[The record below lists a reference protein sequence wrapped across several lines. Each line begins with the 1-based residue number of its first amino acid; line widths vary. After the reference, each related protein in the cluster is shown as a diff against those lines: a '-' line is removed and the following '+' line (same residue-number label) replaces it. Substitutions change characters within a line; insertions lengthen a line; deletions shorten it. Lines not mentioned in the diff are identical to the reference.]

1 MGVELARRLGAL
13 RRLSDSAWRI
23 AILTFLGTGLG
34 VLLVANLTLGDKKI
48 DRNVPSLYTVSDPQF
63 VRTMGVMLG
72 PALLPGNRVQA
83 LLNGDEIFAD
93 MLQAI
98 RGAQKSITFEMY
110 IYWRGTIG
118 DEFTAALA
126 ERARAGVKV
135 HVLIDALGSQKIDEA
150 VIERMKRAGV
160 RVELY
165 NPVRWHTLA
174 RMNNRTHRKIMV
186 VDGTIGYTG
195 GAGIGDEWRGDARNP
210 GEWRDTHF
218 RLEGPAVAQMQAAFM
233 ENWIE
238 VTGEVLHG
246 AEYFPELAPA
256 GASRAQFFVSSP
268 GGGGESAQLLYLMSI
283 AAARRSIQLSAAYF
297 VPDNNEVRQ
306 LVAARARG
314 VRVQLIVPGAV
325 TDSALVR
332 RASRSTWGELLA
344 RGRRDLRIPADVF
357 SREGH
362 DGGRPLGERGL
373 DQLRHAL
380 VQHQR
385 RGQPQCLRSR
395 IRAGPGAD
403 LRRRSRALAARNARG
418 MGKPAAARA
427 ALGARERAA
436 QLAAVSADLGINAR
450 RACRGSSA
458 RARIRLSSGPRRPQ
472 ERTEP

>member
-1 MGVELARRLGAL
+1 
-13 RRLSDSAWRI
+13 
-23 AILTFLGTGLG
+23 
-34 VLLVANLTLGDKKI
+34 
-48 DRNVPSLYTVSDPQF
+48 
-63 VRTMGVMLG
+63 MGVMLG

-83 LLNGDEIFAD
+83 LVNGDEIFAD

-150 VIERMKRAGV
+150 VIERMKEAGA

-186 VDGTIGYTG
+186 VDGRIGYTG
-195 GAGIGDEWRGDARNP
+195 GVGIGDEWRGDARNP
-210 GEWRDTHF
+210 AEWRDTHF

-256 GASRAQFFVSSP
+256 GASGAQFFVSSP
-268 GGGGESAQLLYLMSI
+268 GGGGESAQFLYLMSI
-283 AAARRSIQLSAAYF
+283 AAAGRSIQLSAAYF

-314 VRVQLIVPGAV
+314 VRVQLIVPGGV

-332 RASRSTWGELLA
+332 RASRSTWGELLRAGVEIYEYQPTFFHVKVMTVDGLWVSVGSTNFDTRSFSTNDEANLNIYDRAFAQAQEKIFAADLA
-344 RGRRDLRIPADVF
+344 RSRRVTL
-357 SREGH
+357 EEWE
-362 DGGRPLGERGL
+362 GRPLLERLWEHASGL
-373 DQLRHAL
+373 
-380 VQHQR
+380 
-385 RGQPQCLRSR
+385 
-395 IRAGPGAD
+395 
-403 LRRRSRALAARNARG
+403 
-418 MGKPAAARA
+418 
-427 ALGARERAA
+427 
-436 QLAAVSADLGINAR
+436 
-450 RACRGSSA
+450 
-458 RARIRLSSGPRRPQ
+458 LSSQ
-472 ERTEP
+472 L